1 MKKEVFKEVKNNDLK
16 YKFENLILKTLG
28 DKIELQNSEK
38 YCSKFASENIQF
50 YISDTVPS
58 INGHD
63 NGVTQITFVSDLS
76 IAKKVKKKESKML
89 TMIYTK

>member
-1 MKKEVFKEVKNNDLK
+1 MTSNLK
-16 YKFENLILKTLG
+16 YKFENLILKILD

-50 YISDTVPS
+50 YVSDTVPS

-63 NGVTQITFVSDLS
+63 DGVTQIKFVSDLS

-89 TMIYTK
+89 RMIYN